1 MASADHSRDSDGA
14 GGRPRNGNNNS
25 HPSTYTL
32 TKPTTVL
39 RPHNMPSRAYS
50 TKVARS
56 IVKNMDI
63 NVDTIHSSQSML
75 DLGGHGSRQ
84 AKEDELHPEAPFDLS
99 YDIAVIGNKGVGKTS
114 VLLNEIEKKM
124 CHEQVVASDPA
135 VDDHR
140 IVFRK
145 CMYRANMMLTNNPYD
160 WQSKPYIIRVNYW
173 DCSGDEK
180 HMEEV
185 CRLARHCAGVI
196 YMFDITDRKS
206 FDDMQEWIGLVEK
219 QHMDLDLQEPRRRN
233 SMVYDYR
240 MQPNDAHRKT
250 VNTKTARHNNHPPGH
265 SEELGVLNRKVL
277 LANKGDLR
285 ATDVIRV
292 AEIRRLAK
300 DYDLDYF
307 VTSAETGES

>member
-1 MASADHSRDSDGA
+1 MRGA
-14 GGRPRNGNNNS
+14 RN
-25 HPSTYTL
+25 
-32 TKPTTVL
+32 
-39 RPHNMPSRAYS
+39 
-50 TKVARS
+50 

-63 NVDTIHSSQSML
+63 NDNTIHSSSSRL
-75 DLGGHGSRQ
+75 DLGGHGGRHGH
-84 AKEDELHPEAPFDLS
+84 ATKVEELHPDAPYDLS

-114 VLLNEIEKKM
+114 VLMHEIEKKL
-124 CHEQVVASDPA
+124 CHEQMVASDPTA
-135 VDDHR
+135 DNHR

-145 CMYRANMMLTNNPYD
+145 CMYRDHMMLTNNPYD

-185 CRLARHCAGVI
+185 CRLARHCAGVV

-206 FDDMQEWIGLVEK
+206 FDDLQEWIGLVEK
-219 QHMDLDLQEPRRRN
+219 QHMDLDMQQPRRRN
-233 SMVYDYR
+233 SMVYDFR
-240 MQPNDAHRKT
+240 VQPGDPDRKT
-250 VNTKTARHNNHPPGH
+250 FNTKMARQNNRSGPH
-265 SEELGVLNRKVL
+265 SEELGVMSRKLL

-307 VTSAETGES
+307 VTSAESGKVKVKTWSHVSVYVYVYVYIYVYIYAYMRVFLLCL